1 MLRRLI
7 AEQYSHLD
15 ATWRIVEYGNLK
27 FQNGIAL
34 LFLTKHEISDRGLL
48 IFFLVAAWR
57 FPQCDLAVQPD
68 CLSAI
73 ADPKKCSAILRRRVR
88 STAEAQTVFCT
99 AGSTCSVFYDVRR
112 LSDGD
117 PSSLVCSIG
126 IPFHISLSDLDVSKS
141 TTHQTSLPCFVL

>member
-1 MLRRLI
+1 MTSRRTKEPFVRNI
-7 AEQYSHLD
+7 EGRWNMV
-15 ATWRIVEYGNLK
+15 TWNFN
-27 FQNGIAL
+27 FQNEIAL

-88 STAEAQTVFCT
+88 STAEAQTVFCI

-126 IPFHISLSDLDVSKS
+126 IPHISIRSWCLQVDDPSDITAL
-141 TTHQTSLPCFVL
+141 LVL